1 MPEVAQQ
8 PLVVVVGP
16 TASGKSGLAVQLA
29 HRLEEQGSAGEII
42 SADSMQLYRGMNIG
56 TAKVTGAEQQGVAHH
71 MLDTLEITEEASVA
85 DYQQQARAVI
95 ADIRSRGRTPILTG
109 GSGLYVRAVIDV
121 IEFPPTDP
129 EVRAEVSALLEAKG
143 AAEVRSQ
150 LREADPESASVI
162 NDERRL
168 VRALEV
174 VRLTGRSFTSYMPQ
188 RAHEPA
194 LEPVLQLGLRLDRET
209 LHQRIAARVRSM
221 DELGLFQEVAA
232 LETAGLRSGRTAS
245 RAIGYLQHLR
255 LLDGEVS
262 PEQALEDTIIATR
275 KFARRQETWFRAD
288 PRITWLTA
296 PSPTLVEEAMEVIRA
311 ETG

>member
-1 MPEVAQQ
+1 MPEVARQ
-8 PLVVVVGP
+8 PLIVVVGP

-29 HRLEEQGSAGEII
+29 HRLQDQGAAGEII
-42 SADSMQLYRGMNIG
+42 SADSMQLYRGMDIG
-56 TAKVTGAEQQGVAHH
+56 TAKVTGAEQQGVPHH
-71 MLDTLEITEEASVA
+71 MLDILDVTEEASVA
-85 DYQQQARAVI
+85 DYQQQARTVI
-95 ADIRSRGRTPILTG
+95 ADIRSRGGTPILTG

-129 EVRAEVSALLEAKG
+129 QVRDEVSALLQSQG
-143 AAEVRSQ
+143 AAEVRRQ

-188 RAHEPA
+188 RVHEPA
-194 LEPVLQLGLRLDRET
+194 IEPVVQLGLRLDREI

-221 DELGLFQEVAA
+221 DEQGLHQEVVGLAA
-232 LETAGLRSGRTAS
+232 AGLRSGRTAS
-245 RAIGYLQHLR
+245 RAIGYLQQLR
-255 LLDGEVS
+255 VLDGEAS
-262 PEQALEDTIIATR
+262 PQEALEDTIIATR

-296 PSPTLVEEAMEVIRA
+296 PSPTLVEAAMEAIRA